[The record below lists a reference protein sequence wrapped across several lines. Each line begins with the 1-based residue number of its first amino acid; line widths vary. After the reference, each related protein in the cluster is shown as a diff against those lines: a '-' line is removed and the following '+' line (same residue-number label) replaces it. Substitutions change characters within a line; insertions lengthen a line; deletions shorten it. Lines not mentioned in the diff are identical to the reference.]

1 VSQLRKEL
9 IIFRCFYG
17 RKEKAMKPT
26 VLGIVL
32 LIAISAASQQTADES
47 CKPTINGQLQV
58 FRFESKV
65 FGNSRMLRV
74 WLPPGYHDAA
84 NRTRSY
90 PVLYMFDGQE
100 LFDACAASDS
110 THTWRVDVA
119 LTRLI
124 TQGKI
129 APMIVVGIDNAGDR
143 RLSEYLP
150 WRDVIQSPDMP
161 EPEGRRMPEFML
173 QEVMPAVEG
182 KYRIAKGAENT
193 GIGGSSYGAVA
204 AVFITLQAPGRFGRL
219 LAESVVT
226 WVGNGQL
233 VRDSA
238 NIAGAPE
245 RAWFGI
251 GGQEAHY
258 PGLHMT
264 DALRKMTEQIVSNF
278 RAAPLRSSEVQFTF
292 DPLGGHNEESWS
304 KRFPDAILFLF
315 GHTPSS

>member
-1 VSQLRKEL
+1 M
-9 IIFRCFYG
+9 
-17 RKEKAMKPT
+17 KA
-26 VLGIVL
+26 VL
-32 LIAISAASQQTADES
+32 LGLVLSFAIPAVAQRPTNGS
-47 CKPTINGQLQV
+47 CKHTVNGDVQV
-58 FRFESKV
+58 FRFDSKV

-74 WLPPGYHDAA
+74 WLPPKYDDPA
-84 NRTRSY
+84 NRNKSY
-90 PVLYMFDGQE
+90 PVLYMLDGQD

-110 THTWRVDVA
+110 THTWQVDVA
-119 LTRLI
+119 LARLI
-124 TQGKI
+124 TGGKI
-129 APMIVVGIDNAGDR
+129 DPIIVVGIDNAGDR

-161 EPEGRRMPEFML
+161 EPEGSRMPEFMVH
-173 QEVMPAVEG
+173 EVMPVIEG

-204 AVFITLQAPGRFGRL
+204 AVYVSLQAPGRFGKL

-278 RAAPLRSSEVQFTF
+278 RAAPLRASEVQFTF
-292 DPLGGHNEESWS
+292 DPLGGHNEESWA
-304 KRFPDAILFLF
+304 KRFPDAVLFLF
-315 GHTPSS
+315 GHVPSS